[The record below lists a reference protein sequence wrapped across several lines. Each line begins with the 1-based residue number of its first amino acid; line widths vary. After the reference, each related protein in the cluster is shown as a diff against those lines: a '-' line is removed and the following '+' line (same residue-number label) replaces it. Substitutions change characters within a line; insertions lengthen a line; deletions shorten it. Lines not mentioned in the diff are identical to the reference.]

1 MSSVQKPSKKGSC
14 SPRPLQSRIAGSENY
29 AKGFIALSAPSVK
42 NLRGDALYAEL
53 DLEKDSF
60 PAKRLIFGDA
70 AVRQE
75 AILVE
80 RTATKQGLDAEKR
93 EGRAA
98 EKKKREDQAS
108 KREVLPHLPVT
119 GNTPGRLMIGR
130 PPANKTIV
138 RTPMKS
144 PPKPKPKPV
153 PSSAPVLR
161 QRGGK
166 GGGGADDDEFAT
178 PRRTPSRMM
187 FRKMD
192 PATYVDFY
200 LNGGK
205 HDPPSESLMEEVN
218 RQRNREAG
226 IRRVGHFEG
235 RFKGV
240 MKSPLGGYG
249 RRFHK
254 TVAPLS
260 VEQIAKYREE
270 GRRRPLLLEGG
281 DGGGGYLQG
290 PV

>member
-1 MSSVQKPSKKGSC
+1 MFGGVKSSESMRQSQFVLRLQADSDRYMQRKKGAEEMELKE
-14 SPRPLQSRIAGSENY
+14 RLDHEAYEQEKYKRLLRAKNAGPF
-29 AKGFIALSAPSVK
+29 KGMMERAERS
-42 NLRGDALYAEL
+42 AEL
-53 DLEKDSF
+53 N
-60 PAKRLIFGDA
+60 R
-70 AVRQE
+70 
-75 AILVE
+75 E
-80 RTATKQGLDAEKR
+80 R
-93 EGRAA
+93 A